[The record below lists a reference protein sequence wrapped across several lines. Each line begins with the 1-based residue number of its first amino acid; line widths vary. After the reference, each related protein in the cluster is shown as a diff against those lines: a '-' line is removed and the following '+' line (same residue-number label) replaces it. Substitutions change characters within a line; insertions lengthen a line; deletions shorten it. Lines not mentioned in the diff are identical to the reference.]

1 MGEWSKVDDLFHA
14 ALAQPP
20 EKRADFLQQ
29 ACPDNQLRHAVQ
41 VLLENARTDTYL
53 KGSPLSTIEAS
64 PPVLSPGQMVGA
76 FEVVELIGR
85 GGMGEVYKARDTR
98 LGRTVAL
105 KCSREHLGAR
115 SEREARAIA
124 ALNHPN
130 ICTLYDVISGSFRPV
145 CLSAQTD
152 VRRQEL
158 GATWSIRRRLFHG

>member
-85 GGMGEVYKARDTR
+85 GAWVKSTKPGTR
-98 LGRTVAL
+98 VWAAPWP
-105 KCSREHLGAR
+105 S
-115 SEREARAIA
+115 SARASTWARAPRGKPGPSPRLI
-124 ALNHPN
+124 
-130 ICTLYDVISGSFRPV
+130 IRISARF
-145 CLSAQTD
+145 T
-152 VRRQEL
+152 
-158 GATWSIRRRLFHG
+158 T